1 MPKCGSQ
8 IAICDLPI
16 RFDTYEGCSH
26 LCTYCFV
33 LRKNDLKV
41 EMGESAQAL
50 RRWITG
56 ARSQEFMWC
65 DWDIP
70 LHWGGMSD
78 PFQPVEKK
86 ERRSLEALKVLAETK
101 YPFVVSTKN
110 ALIAD
115 EPYLELIKQSN
126 CVVQFSAVC
135 PKYDKM

>member
-1 MPKCGSQ
+1 
-8 IAICDLPI
+8 
-16 RFDTYEGCSH
+16 
-26 LCTYCFV
+26 
-33 LRKNDLKV
+33 
-41 EMGESAQAL
+41 MGESAQAL

-135 PKYDKM
+135 PKYDKMERGASPYAQRMEAAKKIAPHKRVIIRV